1 MNHHLPLTYPH
12 RLPITTTI
20 YSPSSLASIHCLS
33 TTETITFFTFKR
45 PPTTTNLTSTFS
57 GHLLITLLTLLTILF
72 RHGSTGKQLNQIP
85 PSQQLHLRLRSS
97 TPATIEP
104 PLSPSGWLWWWLL

>member
-72 RHGSTGKQLNQIP
+72 RLEGLFGNQRDSP
-85 PSQQLHLRLRSS
+85 PSLTTTAIPIRHQKLVTR
-97 TPATIEP
+97 A
-104 PLSPSGWLWWWLL
+104 